1 MIEKTIIALD
11 FPDKTAVENFL
22 NKFDWSSQARPHFVK
37 VGMELFYA
45 AGPGIISYLKEKN
58 LKIFLD
64 LKLHDIPNTVA
75 SAITALNKFE
85 IDILN
90 VHASGTIK
98 MMQAAKEAC
107 TPKTK
112 LIAVTQLTS
121 TDENTLNN
129 ELKITGSMQE
139 AVLNL
144 ARNTMMAGLDGIV
157 CSAQESLAVKSLS
170 ENFQAPGFKDKISDF
185 ITICPGIRFADG
197 DKQDQKRVCT
207 PEQAF
212 NNKADYIV
220 MGRAITKAEDPIA
233 AIERLNL
240 ESQMSVE

>member
-11 FPDKTAVENFL
+11 FPDKTAVEKFL

-121 TDENTLNN
+121 TDENTLNH
-129 ELKITGSMQE
+129 ELKISGSMQE

-144 ARNTMMAGLDGIV
+144 AQNTKKAGLDGIV
-157 CSAQESLAVKSLS
+157 CSAQESQLI
-170 ENFQAPGFKDKISDF
+170 KDKIDNF

-220 MGRAITKAEDPIA
+220 MGRAITKAEDPI
-233 AIERLNL
+233 
-240 ESQMSVE
+240 ESLTRGIINK